1 MFAGRKLVPTSLSL
15 KEATIKRSRPTAA
28 PTKDMP
34 RMNERIRISPIRV
47 VNADGEMLGEMETE
61 KALRIA
67 QDQSLDLVEVSPE
80 ARPPVCR
87 IMDYG
92 KVIYQRQKKTS
103 GSKQHKTQLK
113 QLRLRAKTG
122 AHDIQVKVNKARE
135 FLGRRD
141 KVKINVM
148 FRGRENAHHDR
159 GREMLDGIVKS
170 LEDVATVEVAPKMES
185 GRMMSVLLSPNK

>member
-1 MFAGRKLVPTSLSL
+1 
-15 KEATIKRSRPTAA
+15 
-28 PTKDMP
+28 
-34 RMNERIRISPIRV
+34 MNDRIRISPIRV
-47 VNADGEMLGEMETE
+47 VNADGEMLGKMETE
-61 KALRIA
+61 KALSIA
-67 QDQSLDLVEVSPE
+67 QEQGLDLVEVSPD

-122 AHDIQVKVNKARE
+122 QHDIDVKVNKARE

-159 GREMLDGIVKS
+159 GREMLDEIVKS
-170 LEDVATVEVAPKMES
+170 LEDCATVEQPPKMES
-185 GRMMSVLLSPNK
+185 GRMMSVLLAPAGK